1 MGLLD
6 ELAGGLLGKS
16 GAGAGLAGSVLS
28 MLAGQGSQG
37 GQGGLA
43 SLVKA
48 FGDKGLGD
56 IVGSWVGT
64 GANLPISPQQIQQG
78 LGAQQLQ
85 ALAAQHGI
93 SADGAA
99 QALAQ
104 LLPGIVDKL
113 TPGGQVPDASAILQ
127 GIAALKG
134 KL

>member
-6 ELAGGLLGKS
+6 ELAGGLLGKG

-28 MLAGQGSQG
+28 MLAGQG
-37 GQGGLA
+37 GQGGLGG
-43 SLVKA
+43 LVKA
-48 FGDKGLGD
+48 FGERGLGD
-56 IVGSWVGT
+56 IVGSWVST
-64 GANLPISPQQIQQG
+64 GANLPISPQQVQQG
-78 LGAQQLQ
+78 LGMQQLQ
-85 ALAAQHGI
+85 ALGAQHGL

-113 TPGGQVPDASAILQ
+113 TPGGQLPDMGSLLQ
-127 GIAALKG
+127 GIESLKG

>member
-6 ELAGGLLGKS
+6 ELAGGLMGRG

-28 MLAGQGSQG
+28 MLAGQG

-43 SLVKA
+43 SLVKS
-48 FGDKGLGD
+48 FSDKGLGD

-85 ALAAQHGI
+85 ALAAQHGL

-99 QALAQ
+99 QALSQ

-113 TPGGQVPDASAILQ
+113 TPGGHVPDPSSVLQ
-127 GIAALKG
+127 GIASLKG
-134 KL
+134 RL

>member
-16 GAGAGLAGSVLS
+16 GAGAGLAGSILS
-28 MLAGQGSQG
+28 MLAGQGGQA
-37 GQGGLA
+37 QGGLA
-43 SLVKA
+43 ALVKA

-78 LGAQQLQ
+78 LGAQELQ
-85 ALAAQHGI
+85 ALAAQHGL
-93 SADGAA
+93 SPDGAA
-99 QALAQ
+99 QALAR

-113 TPGGQVPDASAILQ
+113 TPGGRVPDASSVLQ
-127 GIAALKG
+127 GIEALKG

>member
-6 ELAGGLLGKS
+6 ELAGGLLGKG

-28 MLAGQGSQG
+28 MLAGQGA
-37 GQGGLA
+37 QGGLA
-43 SLVKA
+43 GLVKA
-48 FGDKGLGD
+48 FGERGLGD

-64 GANLPISPQQIQQG
+64 GANLPISPQQVQQG
-78 LGAQQLQ
+78 LGMQQLQ
-85 ALAAQHGI
+85 SLAAQHGL

-113 TPGGQVPDASAILQ
+113 TPGGQLPDASGL
-127 GIAALKG
+127 LKG
-134 KL
+134 IDALRGKL